1 MISTKVHVL
10 KCHTYNFKAVASG
23 AMSFQIRLNDRNY
36 KEGDCI
42 FLKEIFTTSNLETGN
57 TIAARITHMISEDG
71 GLQDNYVLLNIEK
84 LDILIREGV
93 KYKTV
98 LGN

>member
-1 MISTKVHVL
+1 
-10 KCHTYNFKAVASG
+10 
-23 AMSFQIRLNDRNY
+23 MSFQIRLNDRDY

-42 FLKEIFTTSNLETGN
+42 FLKETFTASNLETGN
-57 TIAARITHMISEDG
+57 TIAARITHMISKDG